1 MTYQKSTRL
10 LVNLALILLVLILL
24 KSLLSFPR
32 SLYAAQDV
40 EYKVVKYNK
49 TEYVWNEEGLSR
61 FLNANA
67 KQGWRYHSMHWG
79 EASGQIFG
87 IFER

>member
-1 MTYQKSTRL
+1 MTNQKSTRL
-10 LVNLALILLVLILL
+10 LLNLVLILLVLILM
-24 KSLLSFPR
+24 KSLLSLPR
-32 SLYAAQDV
+32 HLYAAQDA
-40 EYKVVKYNK
+40 EYKVVKYSKN
-49 TEYVWNEEGLSR
+49 EFVWNEEGLSR
-61 FLNANA
+61 FLNVNT

>member
-1 MTYQKSTRL
+1 MINQKSTRI
-10 LVNLALILLVLILL
+10 LVNLALFLLVLILL

-32 SLYAAQDV
+32 QLNAAQEV

-49 TEYVWNEEGLSR
+49 SEFIWNEEGLSR
-61 FLNANA
+61 FLNVNT

-79 EASGQIFG
+79 ETSGQIFG